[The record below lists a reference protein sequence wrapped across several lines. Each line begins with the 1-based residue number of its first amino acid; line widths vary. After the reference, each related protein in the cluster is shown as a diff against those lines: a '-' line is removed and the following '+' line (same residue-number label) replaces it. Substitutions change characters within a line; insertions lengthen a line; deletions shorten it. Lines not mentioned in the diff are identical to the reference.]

1 MTKTSPYYQDSSV
14 TLLHGDALD
23 VSRQLAAESVDC
35 IVSSPPYFG
44 LRNYEV
50 AATQWPETSYTPM
63 HGLPQVCVP
72 AMSCP
77 LGLEP
82 TPQAFVAHLVLIF
95 AELRRALS
103 SEGTLWLN
111 LGDTYSGRADAS
123 ASETSGR
130 ARPKVLPARLNTAG
144 TIGRKNLLGI
154 PWQVTFAL
162 QADGWIWRSDVVWDK
177 PNAKPESVTDRPA
190 NRHEYVMLFS
200 KTTNYWFN
208 LDAIRE
214 PTATPRGTPR
224 TWADRKA
231 TGAPMRRGI
240 HPESARGDGGFAPDP
255 KGRNRGNVWT
265 IATQPF
271 PHAHFAAMPLRL
283 AQDCVQ
289 AGCKPNGVVLDPFS
303 GSGTTGLAAQRT
315 GRKYIG
321 IELNHDYLDMS
332 LRTRLQDAAI
342 DFEEGAS

>member
-1 MTKTSPYYQDSSV
+1 M
-14 TLLHGDALD
+14 TLLHGDALE
-23 VSRQLAAESVDC
+23 VSRQIPPESVDC

-50 AATQWPETSYTPM
+50 DATQWPETSYTPM
-63 HGLPQVCVP
+63 PGLPAVYVP

-82 TPQAFVAHLVLIF
+82 TPHAFVAHLVLIF
-95 AELRRALS
+95 AELRRVLAAD
-103 SEGTLWLN
+103 GTLWLN
-111 LGDTYSGRADAS
+111 LGDTYSSSHADAS

-130 ARPKVLPARLNTAG
+130 ARSKVLPPRFSTAG
-144 TIGRKNLLGI
+144 SIGRKNLLGI
-154 PWQVTFAL
+154 PWQVAFAL
-162 QADGWIWRSDVVWDK
+162 QADGWILRSDVVWNK
-177 PNAKPESVTDRPA
+177 PNAKPESVSDRPA
-190 NRHEYVMLFS
+190 SRHEYVMLFS
-200 KTTNYWFN
+200 KSPTYWFN

-214 PTATPRGTPR
+214 PAATPRGRPR

-231 TGAPMRRGI
+231 SGAPMRRGL

-283 AQDCVQ
+283 AQDCVL

-332 LRTRLQDAAI
+332 LHTRLRDAAI
-342 DFEEGAS
+342 DFEEGVS